1 MWPTTDVCNTYY
13 RCTIFC
19 THIPDRLSREEKT
32 YNRALE
38 QALKVSQ
45 VASGTTSV
53 LSEVSDASDTIS
65 KDEEGDEFI
74 PDDDEPDLTDHEE
87 EGVSDEND
95 DSDFNSSPPTK
106 TKSVKKH
113 QAKRTLSTIKQK
125 SPANGK
131 SKKSLPKLSRT
142 PKDEVQTNMTSNSTP
157 ATPKGSTVLETNLKL
172 VTQKAVGPST
182 PKSCPP
188 SSVSRNIG
196 IGRKV
201 PKWTPPSR
209 VGEGSKLPNTVNT
222 SGTPVIRVGL
232 SRHARV
238 KPLHVSRT

>member
-1 MWPTTDVCNTYY
+1 M
-13 RCTIFC
+13 
-19 THIPDRLSREEKT
+19 SREEKT

-53 LSEVSDASDTIS
+53 LSEVSDVSDTIS

-74 PDDDEPDLTDHEE
+74 PDDNEPDSSDHEE
-87 EGVSDEND
+87 EAVSDEND

-106 TKSVKKH
+106 TKSVKKRPT
-113 QAKRTLSTIKQK
+113 KRTLSTIKQK
-125 SPANGK
+125 SPANGR
-131 SKKSLPKLSRT
+131 SKTSLPKLSRT
-142 PKDEVQTNMTSNSTP
+142 PKDEVQTNSMTSNSTP
-157 ATPKGSTVLETNLKL
+157 ATPVSTVLETNLKL

-209 VGEGSKLPNTVNT
+209 VGEGSKLPNIVNT

-238 KPLHVSRT
+238 KPLHVNRT